1 VTKEPKLPPKDD
13 LADEF
18 REDLEDLI
26 EGELAVED
34 LTANKVAFLRAWLKD
49 DLHRAGDYMRG
60 LGGELITLEER
71 GGDWLLNAADP
82 TETAWPNLMRCIREG
97 KPWALAGEIVG
108 ADEELQCLGCGYLAQ
123 PPENSQITPCHRC
136 GYGCFRQIEGGLE
149 Y

>member
-1 VTKEPKLPPKDD
+1 MTKEPKLPPKDD

-18 REDLEDLI
+18 REDLEDLV
-26 EGELAVED
+26 EGELAVEN

-60 LGGELITLEER
+60 LGGELLTLEER

-123 PPENSQITPCHRC
+123 PPKNSQITPCHRC